1 MITTSS
7 YCPTVSVVV
16 PLFNTERYIGAT
28 LASVLAQTF
37 TDFEVI
43 VVDDGSTDRGPTI
56 VAQLTD
62 ARVRIFSQYNR
73 GLAGARNA
81 GIREARGR
89 FIAFLDAD
97 DLWHQ
102 EKLAEHMAVLDA
114 RPEVGLTFSHSRLI
128 DDDGVD
134 LGLTQTPST
143 QPFTPEVVFCR
154 NPVGNGSAPVLRRAA
169 LDSIAYYD
177 EGRGRIAWFDE
188 NFRQSEDIECW
199 TRIVATTA
207 WELEVIPRALTDY
220 RVAQGGLSANTDKQ
234 LESWQRF
241 RAKVKCYA
249 PHLDATAGNRAE
261 AYQLRYL
268 ARRAV
273 MAGDGKKALQL
284 MARALGLSPQIVREE
299 PARTLATLG
308 AAAVIRALPRPIS
321 QALMSQGMTTA
332 GQMNRRVL
340 ARG

>member
-1 MITTSS
+1 MITTST
-7 YCPTVSVVV
+7 YCPTVSVIV
-16 PLFNTERYIGAT
+16 PLFNTERYIAAT
-28 LASVLAQTF
+28 LVSVLAQTF
-37 TDFEVI
+37 TDFEII
-43 VVDDGSTDRGPTI
+43 VVDDGSTDRGPSI
-56 VAQLTD
+56 AAQISD
-62 ARVRIFSQYNR
+62 ERVRVFGQVNR

-97 DLWHQ
+97 DLWHPD
-102 EKLAEHMAVLDA
+102 KLAEHMAVLDA

-143 QPFTPEVVFCR
+143 QAFAPEDVFCR

-169 LDSIAYYD
+169 LDSIAYFD
-177 EGRGRIAWFDE
+177 EVRGRMAWFDE

-199 TRIVATTA
+199 TRIAATTA
-207 WELEVIPRALTDY
+207 WQLDVIPRALTDY
-220 RVAQGGLSANTDKQ
+220 RVAQGGLSANTEKQ
-234 LESWQRF
+234 LESWKRF

-249 PHLDATAGNRAE
+249 PHLDAVAGDRAE
-261 AYQLRYL
+261 AYQHRYL
-268 ARRAV
+268 ARRAI

-284 MARALGLSPQIVREE
+284 MARALGLSPQIVRDE

-308 AAAVIRALPRPIS
+308 AAAVTRVLPRPMS
-321 QALMSQGMTTA
+321 QALMTRGMATA
-332 GQMNRRVL
+332 GQMGRRAS